1 MLLPR
6 PLHPSLPLFSSSPLL
21 LFSSLFS
28 RPLLPPSQVVAL
40 NYQTHGEPVWLNQG
54 KFMDNGGCG
63 YVLKPE
69 FLLPKGGV
77 ETVTFNPELATTP
90 KQRLRVEVHKGGKLI
105 I

>member
-1 MLLPR
+1 M
-6 PLHPSLPLFSSSPLL
+6 
-21 LFSSLFS
+21 
-28 RPLLPPSQVVAL
+28 
-40 NYQTHGEPVWLNQG
+40 WLNQG

-90 KQRLRVEVHKGGKLI
+90 KQRLRVEVNEGRKGGFIRVNRLSNRGSVLR
-105 I
+105 